1 MHLMIQFDISLY
13 FFLARANRDGT
24 IRYASDRRASVKDII
39 ESFGVPHTEVGQ
51 ILHNDNPADFSH
63 IPEKGGRLVVSGIS
77 PPFDICTPSFLRR
90 SVFDQVRFVADVNVM
105 KLGKMMV
112 LLGFDVVCP
121 ADADDGMIADLACEQ
136 RRIVLTRDT
145 RLLMRNKIVFA
156 RRIREHLPLQ
166 QLLEVISFFGLE
178 KKCRFLSRCT
188 HCNSALSPVE
198 KSRVIHLLEPKTR
211 LYYHTFFQCPDCR
224 KVYWR
229 GSHYQ
234 HLAGTFKKLGIAIN
248 S

>member
-105 KLGKMMV
+105 KDRKS
-112 LLGFDVVCP
+112 VV
-121 ADADDGMIADLACEQ
+121 
-136 RRIVLTRDT
+136 
-145 RLLMRNKIVFA
+145 
-156 RRIREHLPLQ
+156 
-166 QLLEVISFFGLE
+166 
-178 KKCRFLSRCT
+178 
-188 HCNSALSPVE
+188 
-198 KSRVIHLLEPKTR
+198 
-211 LYYHTFFQCPDCR
+211 
-224 KVYWR
+224 
-229 GSHYQ
+229 
-234 HLAGTFKKLGIAIN
+234 
-248 S
+248 